1 MLRGNK
7 SLCHCLN
14 VAPLRNM
21 PNGWMSK
28 PSQYVPLILIQA
40 NLCKFRHWEYTLLHF
55 NSAWANN
62 ILAHMTFS
70 TSAHLTSSYRMLYKP
85 ANFFWDGRSVSIYTH
100 IPICVCFAGRLVNTS
115 RVACHRGDWR
125 VYTPSF
131 LGVPGVTVGW
141 PRTKGTASNERV
153 HSFCGFLPNPFIQD
167 LCLWRTSQEFVKT
180 DLYPL
185 SRGLWCLSGMRSVRL
200 GAGR

>member
-1 MLRGNK
+1 MRRLFGCPDIV
-7 SLCHCLN
+7 SLTEKFLMARIFFRIFTENNPVMGDSKTFGIPEAKGLN
-14 VAPLRNM
+14 V
-21 PNGWMSK
+21 
-28 PSQYVPLILIQA
+28 
-40 NLCKFRHWEYTLLHF
+40 
-55 NSAWANN
+55 
-62 ILAHMTFS
+62 
-70 TSAHLTSSYRMLYKP
+70 LTSSGRMTFKHSN
-85 ANFFWDGRSVSIYTH
+85 NFRATDRRASIH
-100 IPICVCFAGRLVNTS
+100 ALWFLCVFAGRLVNMPH
-115 RVACHRGDWR
+115 VACHHGGWR

-185 SRGLWCLSGMRSVRL
+185 SQGLWSLSGMSSVWP
-200 GAGR
+200 GTGR